1 MEDIENPEKLT
12 CLVSAAD
19 IGEHKQTEGSFPENL
34 QNENKIDLRIIQGH
48 GS

>member
-1 MEDIENPEKLT
+1 
-12 CLVSAAD
+12 LVSAAD
-19 IGEHKQTEGSFPENL
+19 IVERKQIEGSLSENL